1 MLDVFSL
8 IVVAEEQSVVRAS
21 SIPVVRFIA
30 STAPDTPT
38 PLRR

>member
-8 IVVAEEQSVVRAS
+8 IVVAEEQSVARAN
-21 SIPVVRFIA
+21 SIPIVRLRA